1 MSQHDPTLQAMIQD
15 DLMHEVVRLFG
26 LEGSTPEKQIELI
39 AEVGGVVQDRVAIE
53 LLKRLPENAREEFV
67 RLIGGNDLPALYAHV
82 TAHIPDADA
91 FIQHVIT
98 QEVAE
103 IMKDYQSV
111 LSVQ

>member
-67 RLIGGNDLPALYAHV
+67 RLIGSNDLPALYAHV
-82 TAHIPDADA
+82 TAHIPDVDA
-91 FIQHVIT
+91 FIQQVIAR
-98 QEVAE
+98 EVGE
-103 IMKDYQSV
+103 IMKDYQAV
-111 LSVQ
+111 LSAQ